1 MIELYKHNL
10 EAYLKVKEMF
20 QEERKAC
27 IIHATGTGK
36 SFVALKLIEDRIL
49 ENPDSKIVYFTPSNG
64 IASQVEEHLVSMGL
78 EDKYLKNIEFIYYQ
92 TANNKLKDDSIN
104 DVEAD
109 LFITDEFHHI
119 GAPEWT
125 RALETIFSNNMDAKI
140 FGMTA
145 TAVRRMGTNDEENV
159 AETFFE
165 GNVASEFDLADA
177 IAQGV
182 LPEPEYHTAP
192 IYLLEEAKELEEFI
206 NSNELDDA
214 DASKYIEVLQDIKK
228 QISKMETETDIFK
241 NNIDVSGKYIYF
253 CPKGSDIKELQ
264 EAFMEKLSVEQRN
277 NVEFYQVHSATYNSK
292 INENVAYN
300 FYHNKAS
307 DNSMQDVSNKLRV
320 MFAIDMYNEGIHVP
334 DINGIIMGRETRSDI
349 LYYQQLG
356 RSLAVKKKSDNER
369 ENNNIKPPVVIDLMG
384 NINNMYTLSQKVV
397 EKRKEKLGNFKD
409 EKGISSKGNFTLSDE
424 ENCNQNNGIKF
435 GLSDEIIDILDAI
448 NEIKSYRAN
457 IDSFDLRLKKVINE
471 FRETGTIK
479 SQIKIKG
486 IKKDNPTYNFLKKN
500 RVRILKIAENGNEDA
515 IELVTKLDYFK
526 NEEEKFQD
534 KIKEVLGEL
543 LETGKIIR
551 SVKINGRLKTT
562 ESYSFMV
569 GNKKKILKAAENG
582 NKEAMMLVSKEEF
595 FKSKDDKFQNKIKLA
610 LDELRETGKIN
621 FVIMED
627 GKRKQ
632 TPSYF
637 FFIDHKKE
645 ILKAAEE
652 GNEEAMELVS
662 KEKYFNRK
670 RRDEKIQDKIKIALD
685 ELRETGTI
693 IKMTKTN
700 GKSKQT
706 PSYKFFIKHRKEIL
720 SAAEEGNEEA
730 IELVTKDDY
739 FKSEDEKI
747 QDKIKT
753 ALKELRETGVINP
766 YIEIDGT
773 KKSNPSY
780 TFIRKAKKKIID
792 TVFCAADKNFEEMS
806 ETEKL
811 SVKLVSQSELMQK
824 HLALEIAKEEHNAS
838 CDLTKLAEMIS
849 NKKKGNGNQLKL

>member
-36 SFVALKLIEDRIL
+36 SFVALKLIEDQIL
-49 ENPDSKIVYFTPSNG
+49 ENPDSKIVYFTPLNG
-64 IASQVEEHLVSMGL
+64 IASQIEEHLVSMGL
-78 EDKYLKNIEFIYYQ
+78 EDKYLKNIEFINYQ

-125 RALETIFSNNMDAKI
+125 RALETIFNNNMDAKI

-159 AETFFE
+159 SETFFE

-292 INENVAYN
+292 TNENAAYN
-300 FYHNKAS
+300 FYHNMSS
-307 DNSMQDVSNKLRV
+307 DNSMQNVGNKLRV

-397 EKRKEKLGNFKD
+397 VKRNEKLENSKD
-409 EKGISSKGNFTLSDE
+409 EESIGSKDNFFLSDE
-424 ENCNQNNGIKF
+424 DNFNQNIGIKF
-435 GLSDEIIDILDAI
+435 GLSDEIINILDAI
-448 NEIKSYRAN
+448 NEIKSYRN
-457 IDSFDLRLKKVINE
+457 SVDTFDINLSKL
-471 FRETGTIK
+471 IK
-479 SQIKIKG
+479 
-486 IKKDNPTYNFLKKN
+486 
-500 RVRILKIAENGNEDA
+500 
-515 IELVTKLDYFK
+515 
-526 NEEEKFQD
+526 
-534 KIKEVLGEL
+534 
-543 LETGKIIR
+543 
-551 SVKINGRLKTT
+551 
-562 ESYSFMV
+562 
-569 GNKKKILKAAENG
+569 
-582 NKEAMMLVSKEEF
+582 
-595 FKSKDDKFQNKIKLA
+595 
-610 LDELRETGKIN
+610 ELRETGEIIKYIKI
-621 FVIMED
+621 D
-627 GKRKQ
+627 DTRRPTQ
-632 TPSYF
+632 SYHF
-637 FFIDHKKE
+637 MQYHKEE
-645 ILKAAEE
+645 ILKAAED
-652 GNEEAMELVS
+652 GNEL
-662 KEKYFNRK
+662 
-670 RRDEKIQDKIKIALD
+670 
-685 ELRETGTI
+685 
-693 IKMTKTN
+693 
-700 GKSKQT
+700 
-706 PSYKFFIKHRKEIL
+706 
-720 SAAEEGNEEA
+720 A
-730 IELVTKDDY
+730 I
-739 FKSEDEKI
+739 
-747 QDKIKT
+747 
-753 ALKELRETGVINP
+753 
-766 YIEIDGT
+766 
-773 KKSNPSY
+773 
-780 TFIRKAKKKIID
+780 
-792 TVFCAADKNFEEMS
+792 
-806 ETEKL
+806 
-811 SVKLVSQSELMQK
+811 
-824 HLALEIAKEEHNAS
+824 
-838 CDLTKLAEMIS
+838 
-849 NKKKGNGNQLKL
+849 